1 MPSNQNNVV
10 MSSVRLSLCNQT
22 QSKTKENKT
31 GKKISIYLINNATGK
46 QRWLTL
52 TMKVEIQN
60 YFGIAANRKVI
71 IHPKHLM
78 KEWKEIAKTHDI
90 SHCAIWTKCLKP
102 HMIKM
107 NFQIKLKLS

>member
-22 QSKTKENKT
+22 QSKTKEKKLE
-31 GKKISIYLINNATGK
+31 KKISIYLINNATGK

-90 SHCAIWTKCLKP
+90 SHCA
-102 HMIKM
+102 
-107 NFQIKLKLS
+107 NYGLSVSNHT

>member
-1 MPSNQNNVV
+1 
-10 MSSVRLSLCNQT
+10 
-22 QSKTKENKT
+22 
-31 GKKISIYLINNATGK
+31 
-46 QRWLTL
+46 
-52 TMKVEIQN
+52 MKVEIQN

-102 HMIKM
+102 HVIKM
-107 NFQIKLKLS
+107 NFQIKNLVNKLPDLKGIHSEPFTE